1 MPELPEM
8 ETYRQLLIPRLAG
21 KAVTGVQIEREKSIN
36 VPAADFT
43 AAVLGGRVQG
53 ISRRAKHLLFHM
65 EQNRVLLLH
74 LMLGGAMVWGTPGER
89 PNRTVQVELAFGGDR
104 LYFIGLRLGYLHLHQ
119 EEEAVRLLQ
128 KLGPEPFDPAFT
140 ERDFIGLLGQKRGYL
155 KTALVDQSVLS
166 GIGNCYSDEICFTAG
181 ILPQRKLDSLS
192 EEELVRLFQA
202 MRSTL
207 SEAASHGGYMDIPLF
222 KGDTLTGG
230 FDPLCR
236 VYDRE
241 GEPCVRCG
249 AAIARVDFASKKSF
263 SCPGCQH

>member
-8 ETYRQLLIPRLAG
+8 ETYRQLLTPRLAG
-21 KAVTGVQIEREKSIN
+21 KTVTGVQIQREKSVN
-36 VPAADFT
+36 VPVEEFT
-43 AAVLGGRVQG
+43 GAVLGVRVRG

-74 LMLGGAMVWGTPGER
+74 LMLGGAMVWGTPDER
-89 PNRTVQVELAFGGDR
+89 PDRTVQVELAFGEYR
-104 LYFIGLRLGYLHLHQ
+104 LYFIGLRLGYLHLHR
-119 EEEAVRLLQ
+119 EEEAFSLLS

-140 ERDFIGLLGQKRGYL
+140 ERDFSSLLGKKRGYL

-181 ILPQRKLDSLS
+181 ILPQRKLETLS
-192 EEELVRLFQA
+192 AEDLIRLFHA

-207 SEAASHGGYMDIPLF
+207 SEAAAHGGYMDVPLF
-222 KGDTLTGG
+222 VGDKLTGG

-249 AAIARVDFASKKSF
+249 TAIARVDFASKKSF

>member
-8 ETYRQLLIPRLAG
+8 ETYRQLLIPRIAG
-21 KAVTGVQIEREKSIN
+21 KVVTGVQIGREKSIN
-36 VPAADFT
+36 VPVEEFS
-43 AAVLGGRVQG
+43 AAVLGVRVRG

-65 EQNRVLLLH
+65 EQNWVLVLH
-74 LMLGGAMVWGTPGER
+74 LMLGGAMVWGTPEEH
-89 PNRTVQVELAFGGDR
+89 PDRTVQVELAFGEHR
-104 LYFIGLRLGYLHLHQ
+104 LYFIGLRLGYLHLYK
-119 EEEAVRLLQ
+119 EEEASRLLQ

-140 ERDFIGLLGQKRGYL
+140 ESNFCSLLGKKRGYL

-181 ILPQRKLDSLS
+181 ILPQRRLESLP
-192 EEELVRLFQA
+192 EEELARLFHA

-207 SEAASHGGYMDIPLF
+207 SEAASHGGYMDVPLF
-222 KGDTLTGG
+222 QGDTLTGG

-249 AAIARVDFASKKSF
+249 TPIARVDFASKKSF